1 MTINYSQIL
10 LSIHGNSWNICG
22 NSCLNIIPK
31 LFSLNINCRELLVN
45 EHKYYHL
52 KAFMAIRGTFVGIRV

>member
-10 LSIHGNSWNICG
+10 LSIHGNSWTICG
-22 NSCLNIIPK
+22 NSCLIIISK
-31 LFSLNINCRELLVN
+31 LFILNINCRELLVN

-52 KAFMAIRGTFVGIRV
+52 KAFMAIRGPFMVIRV